1 MYEGKILFFL
11 DPLCRNESRKK
22 KGKEE
27 RERERI
33 SFEKRR
39 QGRNGGWSN

>member
-27 RERERI
+27 RERENL
-33 SFEKRR
+33 F
-39 QGRNGGWSN
+39 